1 MAKIRLLAWGDYCCS
16 TGFGTVLSNIMRELE
31 ASGKYEI
38 DVVGIN
44 YDGGPYDTERFPG
57 KVYPALSG
65 IRMQGAYGDVFGR
78 QVVLDL
84 LSNNEYD
91 VFFALQDTFIVQ
103 GFIPQ
108 LKDALKNNPANTKM
122 VYYFPI
128 DASPKKDWIEDVV
141 NVIDYPVAYTN
152 YAREECAKFNPELK
166 DMRVIY
172 HGTNLKDFYPIK
184 DYAVNKTFKESYF
197 NYQADNKFLVTN
209 VNRNQ
214 SRKDIARNFAIM
226 RELKNRGQDDILF
239 YLHMSH
245 NDVGGNL
252 LVMADNYGLKQG
264 TDYIFPNP
272 SIFSPDKGLPI
283 EILNGIYNVSDA
295 VITTTLGEGWGLSI
309 TEALATKTPM
319 IGPDNTSLH
328 EILANNRGILVPSG
342 NNPSMWITKESDN
355 ERIRPLM
362 DVQLAAQA
370 IIDLKTKKKVPDVES
385 AYKWVQALN
394 WYDIT
399 KQWMQVIDEAADE
412 AINPKLSRQQKR
424 ALEREKIKN
433 GNL

>member
-44 YDGGPYDTERFPG
+44 YDGGPYDSERFPG

-128 DASPKKDWIEDVV
+128 DASPKKDWIEEVV
-141 NVIDYPVAYTN
+141 SQIDYPVAYTN
-152 YAREECAKFNPELK
+152 YAREECAKFNPDLK

-172 HGTNLKDFYPIK
+172 HGTNLKDFYPIEEF
-184 DYAVNKTFKESYF
+184 AINKTFKESYF
-197 NYQADNKFLVTN
+197 NYQADNRFLVTN

-226 RELKNRGQDDILF
+226 RELKNKGHDDILF

-272 SIFSPDKGLPI
+272 NVFSPDKGLPI

-309 TEALATKTPM
+309 TEAMATKTPM

-362 DVQLAAQA
+362 DV
-370 IIDLKTKKKVPDVES
+370 E
-385 AYKWVQALN
+385 
-394 WYDIT
+394 
-399 KQWMQVIDEAADE
+399 
-412 AINPKLSRQQKR
+412 
-424 ALEREKIKN
+424 
-433 GNL
+433 

>member
-1 MAKIRLLAWGDYCCS
+1 
-16 TGFGTVLSNIMRELE
+16 
-31 ASGKYEI
+31 
-38 DVVGIN
+38 
-44 YDGGPYDTERFPG
+44 
-57 KVYPALSG
+57 
-65 IRMQGAYGDVFGR
+65 
-78 QVVLDL
+78 
-84 LSNNEYD
+84 
-91 VFFALQDTFIVQ
+91 
-103 GFIPQ
+103 
-108 LKDALKNNPANTKM
+108 
-122 VYYFPI
+122 
-128 DASPKKDWIEDVV
+128 
-141 NVIDYPVAYTN
+141 
-152 YAREECAKFNPELK
+152 
-166 DMRVIY
+166 
-172 HGTNLKDFYPIK
+172 
-184 DYAVNKTFKESYF
+184 
-197 NYQADNKFLVTN
+197 
-209 VNRNQ
+209 
-214 SRKDIARNFAIM
+214 M
-226 RELKNRGQDDILF
+226 RELKNKGHDDILF

-272 SIFSPDKGLPI
+272 NVFSPDKGLPI

-309 TEALATKTPM
+309 TEAMATKTPM

-362 DVQLAAQA
+362 DVELAAQA

-399 KQWMQVIDEAADE
+399 KQWMEVIDEAADE
-412 AINPKLSRQQKR
+412 AINPKMSRQQKR